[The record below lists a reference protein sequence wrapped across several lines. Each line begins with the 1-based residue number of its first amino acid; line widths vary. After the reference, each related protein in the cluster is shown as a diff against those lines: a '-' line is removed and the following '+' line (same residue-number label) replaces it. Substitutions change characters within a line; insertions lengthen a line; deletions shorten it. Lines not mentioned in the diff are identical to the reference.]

1 MILPCPFPFS
11 LYDGSIY
18 FHTTFFAASGRN
30 AFAIPASRPVCIG
43 SPVPNSPQKSHFR
56 GMLCARTAA
65 RALKIFSASPLWTAN
80 RSCFH
85 SGGCFFFSPFPSS
98 ADSLCFSALFSF
110 VFSSGAFSGSV
121 SSAKSFLPSGQ
132 RQAAPHL
139 QKGVPL
145 FFRPHPRFFLVSFPA
160 VPSFSYKARK

>member
-18 FHTTFFAASGRN
+18 FHTIFFVASGRN

-43 SPVPNSPQKSHFR
+43 SPVPNSPQKFHFR
-56 GMLCARTAA
+56 GMLCAKITA
-65 RALKIFSASPLWTAN
+65 RALKIFSASPLWIAN

-85 SGGCFFFSPFPSS
+85 SGGCFFFFPFPSS

-121 SSAKSFLPSGQ
+121 SSARIISALW
-132 RQAAPHL
+132 AAAGRSSSAKRSSSIFSSASAVL
-139 QKGVPL
+139 S
-145 FFRPHPRFFLVSFPA
+145 RFFPGSSIVFL
-160 VPSFSYKARK
+160 